1 MPIDAVTKVV
11 NKTDAEGRYLAA
23 GDFAEVLRFFQTG
36 EARLRA
42 ASTISAN
49 AAQILRETA
58 GALFA
63 EQPELIRPGGNAYTS
78 RRYAACV
85 RDMEYFLRYTT
96 YALVAGDAS
105 VLDERV
111 LNGLKETYNSLG
123 VPIPSTVAGVA
134 TLKSVVTGLVGAEAG
149 AEAGK
154 YFDHI
159 AKGLS

>member
-1 MPIDAVTKVV
+1 MIDAVTKII
-11 NKTDAEGRYLAA
+11 NKTDAEGRYCGAT
-23 GDFAEVLRFFQTG
+23 DFAEITRFFQSG
-36 EARLRA
+36 ELRLRA

-49 AAQILRETA
+49 ATAILRETA

-63 EQPELIRPGGNAYTS
+63 EQPDLVRPGGYAYTS

-85 RDMEYFLRYTT
+85 RDMEYFLRYAT
-96 YALVAGDAS
+96 YAMVAGDTS

-111 LNGLKETYNSLG
+111 LNGLKETYSSLN
-123 VPIPSTVAGVA
+123 VPIPSTVAGITVMKAVVA
-134 TLKSVVTGLVGAEAG
+134 QMVGPEAG
-149 AEAGK
+149 AEAAK